1 MSPRFFLFPFFFC
14 VRYIR
19 ISILC
24 VCVWYTPTRGLDS
37 LGFEK
42 KTSKSAFELFL
53 FPPFRVGKISLY
65 LYVWCT
71 CHGKNT
77 HTLIANEKS
86 CFQYAIACGKK
97 TRSAKTIINWRWV
110 DYSLPHLIV
119 IGERASWKYIVRCG
133 NIFIVALVSNVCIY
147 TVPRVYR
154 SQLLFRYPLT
164 RRLLSID
171 LYTSRLYKIP
181 RPCEID
187 ARVRL
192 RAWSTLPATGRIDL
206 LIVQSLVSF
215 LWKMRKITLIMQWR
229 IFVARNK
236 GDIRSGSI

>member
-1 MSPRFFLFPFFFC
+1 MSPRFFLFPFFC
-14 VRYIR
+14 VYGIYVY
-19 ISILC
+19 LFC
-24 VCVWYTPTRGLDS
+24 VCVCVIHTYTWIR
-37 LGFEK
+37 FARIRK
-42 KTSKSAFELFL
+42 KTSKSAFELFSFL
-53 FPPFRVGKISLY
+53 KEKMFLY